1 MSLPKVGFKPRK
13 VPTRVKDGGTGASTV
28 PEVREKLG
36 VPSLDGD
43 NSFTGDVTFSGQVV
57 VDDTVGGGLVVS
69 GAASFTGGI
78 TDDSSDAA
86 VFNHGLQT
94 NGFAADLNGGLR
106 LAYVSKTADYSVEQD
121 TDCVVDVTS
130 SSPTITLPDATQVGM
145 LFIIKNSGAGTVTL
159 ATTSGQTIDGAA
171 PGTIAAGNSLTLVS
185 TGANWISV

>member
-1 MSLPKVGFKPRK
+1 MSLPKVGFNPRK

-28 PEVREKLG
+28 PEAREALG

-171 PGTIAAGNSLTLVS
+171 PGTVASGNSLTLVS